1 MKGHSCWRFST
12 HNSTEPWLWEGPG
25 KQPTIARIFFAM
37 ITMCKILIE
46 TNDPSQEWLQRFAR
60 CLGTFSFPPFERE
73 WLQSYLESQVNYL
86 VDVVSFYHQPRE
98 GEDDDT
104 RLVIRQ
110 LCDNSWNALPAASES
125 NLLKFCYW
133 ITHLATHSVKI
144 PVTSRRAMHQ
154 RYFDLF
160 NNHGL
165 RRILQNAFSDACLL
179 ELQTREAM
187 NALLQTS
194 TTLHQTCVEPL
205 IQNSRYCLLGKQM
218 AWLYCWWF
226 GNTKQPPGIYR
237 TS

>member
-1 MKGHSCWRFST
+1 M
-12 HNSTEPWLWEGPG
+12 
-25 KQPTIARIFFAM
+25 
-37 ITMCKILIE
+37 
-46 TNDPSQEWLQRFAR
+46 
-60 CLGTFSFPPFERE
+60 
-73 WLQSYLESQVNYL
+73 
-86 VDVVSFYHQPRE
+86 DVVSFYHQPRE

-165 RRILQNAFSDACLL
+165 RRILCILQNAFSDACLL

-194 TTLHQTCVEPL
+194 TTLQSNIIPEEHVYSNEKSQHRQETYSRLMTCAL
-205 IQNSRYCLLGKQM
+205 FLRQ
-218 AWLYCWWF
+218 
-226 GNTKQPPGIYR
+226 
-237 TS
+237 